1 MKFSWEIRW
10 NFSSKISAATGFCRD
25 ILIRFRCGRIS
36 RKGEETRTQ
45 NWRRSSSFAKYVIGV
60 LVTRRVIERDRRSC
74 GRAHRSARFDFNKLR
89 SADHLCPLCLHRPSN
104 FNPAN
109 FRIYSRD
116 GGLKPLNRE
125 RNEREALASV
135 DGLSPESIIRT
146 TLSTTALPRPSPVDF
161 NFSDPAHTDP
171 RSSSSSSSPTPS
183 RFFIIVT
190 VIRRYARF
198 IFPSLYPPPLLDSTR
213 RIETGGIT
221 GLNDIG
227 FRRRII
233 RLSLSQTIGL
243 IFLLLI
249 YD

>member
-36 RKGEETRTQ
+36 RKGKKRVQ
-45 NWRRSSSFAKYVIGV
+45 NWRRSLSFAKYVIGV

-161 NFSDPAHTDP
+161 NFSDPAHTHRP
-171 RSSSSSSSPTPS
+171 SIVVIIIPYSIPVFYNCHGNSSLRSIHIPFFIPTP
-183 RFFIIVT
+183 V
-190 VIRRYARF
+190 ARF
-198 IFPSLYPPPLLDSTR
+198 DTSD
-213 RIETGGIT
+213 
-221 GLNDIG
+221 
-227 FRRRII
+227 
-233 RLSLSQTIGL
+233 
-243 IFLLLI
+243 
-249 YD
+249 

>member
-36 RKGEETRTQ
+36 RKEEERRTQ
-45 NWRRSSSFAKYVIGV
+45 NWRRSLSFAKYVIGV

-74 GRAHRSARFDFNKLR
+74 GRVHRSARFDFNKLR

-125 RNEREALASV
+125 RKGRHWRRLTASRLNQ
-135 DGLSPESIIRT
+135 LSGQRYQ
-146 TLSTTALPRPSPVDF
+146 PRPC
-161 NFSDPAHTDP
+161 PARHRSISIFPTRHTHTDP
-171 RSSSSSSSPTPS
+171 RSSSSSSPTPS